1 MKTSLIKVVFISV
14 LLLSLLLLILGLGI
28 VPWIK
33 SETQEKRVKNTR
45 SIMSALAS
53 SFELGALT
61 EEPYFLEEP
70 IKHLAGET
78 SAQYLVVYNLS
89 GTAIAGSSQE
99 KDLPPLPENVLKAMQ
114 TEAKAMVDAT
124 GKYTD
129 LYVPIWNRSPSGLAL
144 DESQIFFPDRQAS
157 KNRLADASVRVAGI
171 LRLALPNLPARGIP
185 LPTGVNGV
193 YLILAVLGA
202 ALVLFFTIWWSWV
215 KRLHP
220 ISRSISQYAMGNYT
234 HRMPKQQSAELKRLS
249 EGINLVGDKLE
260 QLNEKVAGFESERF
274 YAEQEGRT
282 TGVIRKMVKEL
293 TSPAGFLYMNLYK
306 LLEYVINILK
316 VQDAYSKLKLDS
328 QEAQELEDMKQDTE
342 YDHVMEDLERLVRSC
357 VKAIEKVKA
366 VTTDMRKILSTELD
380 TPAKKSQI
388 NKIVSAALER
398 VRHNSQPRIT
408 LITNLDESLDAVY
421 PFRTVVPLFVNIVED
436 AVESIG
442 GR

>member
-215 KRLHP
+215 KRLDSGRSGRSPRFVLHHLVELGETAAAHQPEHKPVCRGELHP
-220 ISRSISQYAMGNYT
+220 PYAKTAISGTQKTLR
-234 HRMPKQQSAELKRLS
+234 R
-249 EGINLVGDKLE
+249 D
-260 QLNEKVAGFESERF
+260 
-274 YAEQEGRT
+274 
-282 TGVIRKMVKEL
+282 
-293 TSPAGFLYMNLYK
+293 
-306 LLEYVINILK
+306 
-316 VQDAYSKLKLDS
+316 
-328 QEAQELEDMKQDTE
+328 
-342 YDHVMEDLERLVRSC
+342 
-357 VKAIEKVKA
+357 
-366 VTTDMRKILSTELD
+366 
-380 TPAKKSQI
+380 
-388 NKIVSAALER
+388 
-398 VRHNSQPRIT
+398 QPR
-408 LITNLDESLDAVY
+408 
-421 PFRTVVPLFVNIVED
+421 
-436 AVESIG
+436 
-442 GR
+442 GRQAGTAQRQGHRLRV